1 MVREK
6 GYIRHLNMGKGYGF
20 IAKEME
26 DPAAI
31 FFHANALMEAEFKDL
46 REGQTVTFVKVP
58 APKGTKAIA
67 VRIEN
72 NEENENE

>member
-1 MVREK
+1 
-6 GYIRHLNMGKGYGF
+6 
-20 IAKEME
+20 ME